1 MKKHIFL
8 LLLSGILYLPNVFA
22 QRPGYWQQRAEY
34 IMDIDFDVE
43 KHRFKGKQ
51 KLIYHNNSPDE
62 LDRVFYHLYFNA
74 FQPGSMMDVRSRTI
88 MDPDPRVRDRIA
100 KLKADEIGYHKI
112 LSLKQNGKPLNYEV
126 VGTVLEVQL
135 AEPIK
140 PGKKAVFEMEF
151 ESQVPV
157 QIRRSGRNNAEGIAY
172 SMTQWYPK
180 MAEYDEQGWHA
191 HPYIGREFYGVWG
204 SFDVT
209 IHIDSSY
216 VVAATGVLQNP
227 QEIGHGY
234 EDKNQALKRPKG
246 NKLHWHFKAEN
257 VHDFAWAADPDYQHT
272 TAQVPGGPTLHF
284 FFQADANQ
292 SGNWDKLPG
301 YMIEAFQI
309 MNREFGQYPY
319 PVFSFVQGGDGGME
333 YPMLT
338 LIVGRGSLDR
348 LVGVAT
354 HEFIHNWYYGIL
366 ATNEALY
373 PWMDEGFT
381 SFAEDYVFDK
391 IMGIHSPNPF
401 KSSYDS
407 YFRLVQYGLQEP
419 LSTHADHYNTNMAY
433 SIASYS
439 MGAIFLRQLSY
450 IIGEEAFRKG
460 MLDYFNTWKF
470 KHPTPNDFI
479 RIMEKASGLELDWY
493 KEYWIYSTKHIDYA
507 IDKVVSKGTKTE
519 ITLRRVKE
527 MPMPIDL
534 HVTLASGE
542 KHIFHIPLQIMRG
555 AKKGNTQNY
564 HVEADWGWVYP
575 TYTFEI
581 PFPID
586 NIRQIV
592 IDPEE
597 YMADIDRG
605 NNTYPADSSLD
616 ARGK

>member
-1 MKKHIFL
+1 MKKFFL
-8 LLLSGILYLPNVFA
+8 LLLLSSILCLPAAFA
-22 QRPGYWQQRAEY
+22 QRPGYWQQRVEY
-34 IMDIDFDVE
+34 VMDIDFDVQ

-51 KLIYHNNSPDE
+51 KLTYYNNSPDV

-100 KLKADEIGYHKI
+100 KLKEDEIGYHKV
-112 LSLKQNGKPLNYEV
+112 LSLKQNGKPVKYQV
-126 VGTVLEVQL
+126 VGTVLEVEL
-135 AEPIK
+135 AEPIA

-157 QIRRSGRNNAEGIAY
+157 QIRRNGRNNREGIDY
-172 SMTQWYPK
+172 SMAQWYPK

-234 EDKNQALKRPKG
+234 EDKNKALKRPKG
-246 NKLHWHFKAEN
+246 GKLHWHFKADN
-257 VHDFAWAADPDYQHT
+257 VHDFAWAADPDYRHT
-272 TAQVPGGPTLHF
+272 TAQVPGGPLLRF
-284 FFQADANQ
+284 FYQDDANK
-292 SGNWDKLPG
+292 SGNWDKLPA
-301 YMIEAFQI
+301 YMVEAFQI

-338 LIVGRGSLDR
+338 LIVGNGSLER

-366 ATNEALY
+366 GTNESLY

-381 SFAEDYVFDK
+381 SFAEDYVFNK
-391 IMGIHSPNPF
+391 IMGINSSNPF
-401 KSSYDS
+401 RNSYDS
-407 YFRLVQYGLQEP
+407 YFRLVKLGLQEP

-439 MGAIFLRQLSY
+439 MGSIFLRQLSY

-493 KEYWIYSTKHIDYA
+493 KEYWIYTTKHIDYA
-507 IDKVVSKGTKTE
+507 IDKVVSKGDKTE
-519 ITLRRVKE
+519 VTLRRVKE

-534 HVTLASGE
+534 HVTLTSGE
-542 KHIFHIPLQIMRG
+542 EHIFHIPLQIMRG
-555 AKKGNTQNY
+555 AKKSTGKNY

-575 TYTFEI
+575 TYTFEL
-581 PFPID
+581 PFSTGD
-586 NIRQIV
+586 IRQIV
-592 IDPEE
+592 IDPQE
-597 YMADIDRG
+597 YMADIDRS
-605 NNTYPADSSLD
+605 NNTYPIDSSLD